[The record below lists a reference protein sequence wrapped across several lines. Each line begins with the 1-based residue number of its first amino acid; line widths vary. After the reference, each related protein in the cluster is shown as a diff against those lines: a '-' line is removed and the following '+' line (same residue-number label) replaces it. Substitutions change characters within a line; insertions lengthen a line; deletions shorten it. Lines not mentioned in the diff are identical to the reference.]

1 MIRRSRLS
9 KGQIAV
15 ILMLFMPV
23 LLGAIGL
30 GSDIAVLYYNWVA
43 LQKAADSAALA
54 GASQLTGD
62 TTTTSNSTV
71 VSTGTQYAK
80 YNGITQG
87 SDTILVSPASDDK
100 SVSVYLS
107 RQVPY

>member
-15 ILMLFMPV
+15 IMMIFMPV
-23 LLGAIGL
+23 LIGVIGL
-30 GSDIAVLYYNWVA
+30 GADIGVLYYNWVT

-62 TTTTSNSTV
+62 PVTTSDSQV

-80 YNGITQG
+80 VNGITQA
-87 SDTILVSPASDDK
+87 SDTILVSPPATTN
-100 SVSVYLS
+100 
-107 RQVPY
+107 R